1 MCRVLGHQNR
11 SGFGLSGFTL
21 VELIIIMVVIGI
33 IAGVAMPRFFQ
44 RSTFE
49 ARGFYDEAQAALRYA
64 QKQAMAQR
72 RPVAVGIDAGSATI
86 TLCYNAPP
94 PCGAGNPAVL
104 HPATSA
110 AYVVAPRATTPITLA
125 GPNFIFSGSG
135 QPNTVAASTIDI
147 TGDGTTRRICVAAV
161 TGYVYT
167 RTPPAVC

>member
-1 MCRVLGHQNR
+1 MKA
-11 SGFGLSGFTL
+11 SGFTL
-21 VELIIIMVVIGI
+21 VELIIIMVIIGI
-33 IAGVAMPRFFQ
+33 IAVVAMPRFFQ

-64 QKQAMAQR
+64 QKQAIAQR
-72 RPVAVGIDAGSATI
+72 RPVAVGVDTGSATI
-86 TLCYNAPP
+86 TLCYNAL
-94 PCGAGNPAVL
+94 PCPGNPPVL

-110 AYVVAPRATTPITLA
+110 AYVVAPRATTPISLA
-125 GPNFIFSGSG
+125 GPSFIFSGSG
-135 QPNTVAASTIDI
+135 QPNTAAASTIDI